1 MHEVKSLRVRSI
13 QAGTLALCGLLLNS
27 NFTYA
32 AENAEKPA
40 EKSVADLLTKLK
52 SDDEAERSEA
62 RKALVL
68 KGDAIKAEVQKA
80 LDGAGQDAD
89 FSAQLKQIVKDLGQ
103 NEMLRGFDAPQT
115 IDLELK
121 DATVKDALAKLKET
135 FGFTVNASD
144 AAAAKKLELNRK
156 DLTFFEALDSIREA
170 AKLGYR
176 IEQNVQPTPENP
188 KTVAVSL
195 DELGEKS
202 WVAAA
207 PAGPFLIVVQS
218 VNSYGNKSLD
228 MNGGGNE
235 HRQMNMQVMAI
246 PQPGL
251 TLGGVQPEET
261 KFADSK
267 GNSFNG
273 QHQQARVR
281 NFGFR
286 GQRAAGGSG
295 PIYLNDS
302 LQLSGEIAPPL
313 SWEAS
318 MKVQIPLKMISKTL
332 DNLSGGASAVETPDG
347 QVTVGKPEQ
356 SGAQWKMKITFPQ
369 NSELAQGGWGGV
381 AMVAR
386 MGKVGAGGN
395 ANDNKPPK
403 EQPGYFVLNGEGN
416 LIQSMGMSGSG
427 NGRTMTYD
435 LTFNE
440 EPKSVLLQWNGE
452 RTERTVKFKVP
463 NIPMP

>member
-1 MHEVKSLRVRSI
+1 MHEVKSLH
-13 QAGTLALCGLLLNS
+13 AGTFTLCGLLLLGA
-27 NFTYA
+27 NFIRA
-32 AENAEKPA
+32 AETPEKPAEKPA
-40 EKSVADLLTKLK
+40 EKPVAELLLKLM
-52 SDDEAERSEA
+52 SDDEAERAEA

-89 FSAQLKQIVKDLGQ
+89 YSAQLKEIIKDLGQ

-144 AAAAKKLELNRK
+144 AAASKKVELNRK
-156 DLTFFEALDSIREA
+156 GLTFFEALDSIREA

-176 IEQNVQPTPENP
+176 IDQALQATPENA

-195 DELGEKS
+195 DELGEKG

-218 VNSYGNKSLD
+218 VNTFGNKSMD
-228 MNGGGNE
+228 MNGGSNE
-235 HRQMNMQVMAI
+235 HKQMNMQVMAI

-251 TLGGVQPEET
+251 VLGGVQPEET
-261 KFADSK
+261 KFTDSK
-267 GNSFNG
+267 NNSFNG
-273 QHQQARVR
+273 QHQQARIR

-286 GQRAAGGSG
+286 GQRLASGSA
-295 PIYLNDS
+295 PIYLNDGIQMS
-302 LQLSGEIAPPL
+302 AEIVPPL
-313 SWEAS
+313 AWEAS
-318 MKVQIPLKMISKTL
+318 MKVQIPLKMLAKTL
-332 DNLSGGASAVETPDG
+332 ENLAAGNSAVETTDG
-347 QVTVGKPEQ
+347 QVSVGKPEQ
-356 SGAQWKMKITFPQ
+356 SGQQWKLKITFPQ
-369 NSELAQGGWGGV
+369 NSELAQGGWGGGM
-381 AMVAR
+381 AIMAKA
-386 MGKVGAGGN
+386 GVGAAGG
-395 ANDNKPPK
+395 NDNKPPK
-403 EQPGYFVLNGEGN
+403 GQPGYFVLNSEGN
-416 LIQSMGMSGSG
+416 VIQSMGMSGSG

-435 LTFNE
+435 LTFGE

-463 NIPMP
+463 SIPMP